1 MKLKGICLIAAAV
14 LSIGTASLAKD
25 KGTLT
30 KFPNWGVITVPSDI
44 YMQKGTQPMLTAA
57 DAGND
62 VTALFEKIFPLQAE
76 TYQVVKKD
84 DADFQ
89 YAYLMHYTA
98 SLWDVRAAVYGE
110 NRENAYLRDI
120 GGRPDPKTLM
130 DRLNQSMASRLPD
143 GFRLTAPVT
152 AKKYRGRVFYEW
164 TVEKSLII
172 NSNAFTETIHGLA
185 WQHGD
190 TMEIAVILGNVAKS
204 GDDDIIS
211 TVTDMLKDANKMPK
225 K

>member
-30 KFPNWGVITVPSDI
+30 KFPNWGVITVPNDI

-57 DAGND
+57 DTQND
-62 VTALFEKIFPLQAE
+62 VTALFEKIFPLQPE

-120 GGRPDPKTLM
+120 GGRPDPKT
-130 DRLNQSMASRLPD
+130 
-143 GFRLTAPVT
+143 
-152 AKKYRGRVFYEW
+152 
-164 TVEKSLII
+164 
-172 NSNAFTETIHGLA
+172 
-185 WQHGD
+185 
-190 TMEIAVILGNVAKS
+190 
-204 GDDDIIS
+204 
-211 TVTDMLKDANKMPK
+211 
-225 K
+225 